1 MRDTDVLVEV
11 ALLVRSIRWLG
22 QFRDCLTYAERLR
35 IGEAMRDAADELD
48 RGVRIENCYV
58 RDDR

>member
-22 QFRDCLTYAERLR
+22 QFRDCLTYARMRSQGRLS
-35 IGEAMRDAADELD
+35 EANDHPSND
-48 RGVRIENCYV
+48 
-58 RDDR
+58 

>member
-11 ALLVRSIRWLG
+11 ALLVRSIRWLA
-22 QFRDCLTYAERLR
+22 QFRDCLTYAERLW

-48 RGVRIENCYV
+48 RGGRIENCYV
-58 RDDR
+58 RDR